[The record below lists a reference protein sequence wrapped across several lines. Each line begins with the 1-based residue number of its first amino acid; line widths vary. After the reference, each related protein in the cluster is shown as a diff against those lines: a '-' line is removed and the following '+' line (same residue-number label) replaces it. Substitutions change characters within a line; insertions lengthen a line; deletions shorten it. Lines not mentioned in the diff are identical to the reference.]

1 MKFRY
6 KVLIFFGV
14 FIASAVFFGSD
25 ITETMFSSAAD
36 TTAMASATLPTITV
50 EVEGKEFNLLHGY
63 AANLDPMVMRET
75 ITPIGPDKSLT
86 LLIHHTEL
94 NVRKMKYE
102 IIREDGGTLEE
113 ESLTVLDVK
122 EGPKKVPITFKE
134 TYKTGKEYIAKFTLI
149 TNEGKRIYYYTRIKV
164 YDDGKLIEKLDY
176 ADYFHDTLIY
186 GQEGEKNQLKKYLE
200 PWKEYD
206 NSSFAHVT
214 IHSSFE
220 MVSWGKLNPEV
231 LWEEAPAITE
241 FYNNIASIKRRFIV
255 RIKTG
260 SGLEIYNVTENIRFQ
275 YTEIRTYL
283 YNYDRVME
291 AYVDVANTSLVKNEF
306 KLGITNDIHAQTVYG
321 PEGRYIAFVHGSELF
336 EYDVKENL
344 FYKAFSFIDGED
356 YERTYFGD
364 HDVRILRMHDN
375 GDTDFIVYG
384 YMNRGEYEGRV
395 GIALYRFIVDDNRI
409 EEQLYV
415 PVNTSYSLLLS
426 DMTDFAYLS
435 EFDVF
440 YFSLHDSVYEYSLV
454 TRQVRQLAADVPDG
468 NMVFVEDELY
478 LVWQTDSDI
487 LKSTQLQLFD
497 LKKNEITHLTAPRD
511 ETIRLLGRINDNF
524 IYGYQKLSDKYINAD
539 GSTLLPSYKLCISDG
554 HGNILKEYQGND
566 YYVKDVEPG
575 DGILVINR
583 LKKHLGMDNSYYSI
597 EPDSIVNLP
606 TAVEKSVNI
615 TRRVTDRILTEYYV
629 SLPSGIDVEEIPKS
643 FTAEPTV
650 IDFDTTT
657 RVADSDDAQN
667 RYYAYSFGRITEA
680 SSSAAKAIKAA
691 DEGVGTVIDR
701 NGHVVWER
709 GIKNTRAEIK
719 DLITVRSSAD
729 LDSRKAAMKMLL
741 QYRSVDADPSD
752 YSRDKESMYS
762 WLQKNLKTTVVDLT
776 GISVDEMLYYVYKG
790 RPVIAIRPDGN
801 AVVVYAYDTTS
812 VTVYDPVRAGS
823 YKYTLREATLSFES
837 AGNMFISYLD

>member
-6 KVLIFFGV
+6 KVIIIFGV
-14 FIASAVFFGSD
+14 FIASVVFFGSD

-36 TTAMASATLPTITV
+36 TTIMASATLPTVTI
-50 EVEGKEFNLLHGY
+50 EVAGQEFNLLHGY
-63 AANLDPMVMRET
+63 AANLDPMVVRET
-75 ITPIGPDKSLT
+75 ITPIGPDRTLT
-86 LLIHHTEL
+86 LLIHHNEL

-102 IIREDGGTLEE
+102 IIREDGGTVEDGA
-113 ESLTVLDVK
+113 LTVLDVG
-122 EGPKKVPITFKE
+122 EGPKKVPITFTE
-134 TYKTGKEYIAKFTLI
+134 TFMTGKEYIAKFTLI
-149 TNEGKRIYYYTRIKV
+149 TNEGKRIYYYTRLKV
-164 YDDGKLIEKLDY
+164 YDDGKLTEKLNY

-186 GQEGEKNQLKKYLE
+186 GQEAEKSQLKKYLE
-200 PWKEYD
+200 PWKDYD
-206 NSSFAHVT
+206 NSTFAHVT

-220 MVSWGKLNPEV
+220 MVSWGNLNPEV
-231 LWEEAPAITE
+231 VWEEVPVITE
-241 FYNNIASIKRRFIV
+241 FYNNFASVKRRFIV
-255 RIKTG
+255 RVKTG
-260 SGLEIYNVTENIRFQ
+260 SGPELYTVTENIRFQ
-275 YTEIRTYL
+275 YTDIRTYL

-291 AYVDVANTSLVKNEF
+291 AHVDVANTSLTKNEF

-336 EYDVKENL
+336 EYDSKENL
-344 FYKAFSFIDGED
+344 FYNAFSFKDGED
-356 YERTYFGD
+356 YERSFFGD
-364 HDVRILRMHDN
+364 HSLRILRMHDN
-375 GDTDFIVYG
+375 GDIDFIVYG

-395 GIALYRFIVDDNRI
+395 GIALYRFVVNDNRI

-426 DMTDFAYLS
+426 DMTDFAFLS

-440 YFSLHDSVYEYSLV
+440 YFSLYDSVYEYSLV
-454 TRQVRQLAADVPDG
+454 TRQVRRLAADVPDG

-487 LKSTQLQLFD
+487 LKSTQLQVFD
-497 LKKNEITHLTAPRD
+497 LKKNEITHLTAPMG

-524 IYGYQKLSDKYINAD
+524 IYGYQRLSDKYINAD

-554 HGNILKEYQGND
+554 ECNVLKEYKGDD
-566 YYVKDVEPG
+566 YFVKDVEAG

-583 LKKHLGMDNSYYSI
+583 LKKHLGMDNAYYAI

-606 TAVEKSVNI
+606 TTVERSVNI

-643 FTAEPTV
+643 FTANPTV

-657 RVADSDDAQN
+657 RVAEPDGSQT
-667 RYYAYSFGRITEA
+667 RYYAYSFGRIIEA
-680 SSSAAKAIKAA
+680 SSSAGKAIEAA

-701 NGHVVWER
+701 FGHVVWER
-709 GIKNTRAEIK
+709 GIKNTRAEIT
-719 DLITVRSSAD
+719 DLAPVKASVD
-729 LDSRKAAMKMLL
+729 MDSRKAAMKMLL
-741 QYRSVDADPSD
+741 RYRSVDADPSD
-752 YSRDKESMYS
+752 YSREKESMYS

>member
-1 MKFRY
+1 MKFRF
-6 KVLIFFGV
+6 KVIIIVGI
-14 FIASAVFFGSD
+14 FIASVVFFGSD

-36 TTAMASATLPTITV
+36 TTLMASAKLPTITI
-50 EVEGKEFNLLHGY
+50 EVAGQEFNLLHGY

-75 ITPIGPDKSLT
+75 ITPIGPDKTLT

-113 ESLTVLDVK
+113 GSLTVLDVS
-122 EGPKKVPITFKE
+122 EGPKKVPITFSE
-134 TYKTGKEYIAKFTLI
+134 TFKTGEEYITKFTLI

-164 YDDGKLIEKLDY
+164 YDDGKLTEKLNY
-176 ADYFHDTLIY
+176 AEYFHDTLIY
-186 GQEGEKNQLKKYLE
+186 GQEGEKSQLKKYLE
-200 PWKEYD
+200 PWKDYD
-206 NSSFAHVT
+206 NSNFAHVT

-220 MVSWGKLNPEV
+220 MVSWGQLDPEV

-241 FYNNIASIKRRFIV
+241 FYNNFASIKHRFIV

-275 YTEIRTYL
+275 YTDIRTYL

-291 AYVDVANTSLVKNEF
+291 AYVDVANTSLMKDEF

-336 EYDVKENL
+336 EYDAKENL
-344 FYKAFSFIDGED
+344 FYKAFSFKDGED
-356 YERTYFGD
+356 YERTYFED
-364 HDVRILRMHDN
+364 HSVRILRMHDN

-395 GIALYRFIVDDNRI
+395 GIALYRFVVSDNRI

-415 PVNTSYSLLLS
+415 PLNTSYSLLLS
-426 DMTDFAYLS
+426 DMTDFAFLS

-487 LKSTQLQLFD
+487 LKSKQLQLFD
-497 LKKNEITHLTAPRD
+497 LKKNEITQLTAPKN

-524 IYGYQKLSDKYINAD
+524 IYGYQRISDRYINAD
-539 GSTLLPSYKLCISDG
+539 GSTILPSYKICISDG
-554 HGNILKEYQGND
+554 HGNVLKEYMGDD
-566 YYVKDVEPG
+566 YYIRDVEPG

-583 LKKHLGMDNSYYSI
+583 LKKHLGINSSYYPI

-606 TAVEKSVNI
+606 TTVERSVNI
-615 TRRVTDRILTEYYV
+615 TRRVTDRTLTEYYV
-629 SLPSGIDVEEIPKS
+629 SLPSGIDIVEIPRS

-657 RVADSDDAQN
+657 RVAESDNMQN
-667 RYYAYSFGRITEA
+667 RYYAYSFGRIIEA
-680 SSSAAKAIKAA
+680 SSSAAKAIAAA

-701 NGHVVWER
+701 NGQVVWER
-709 GIKNTRAEIK
+709 GIKNIRAEIK
-719 DLITVRSSAD
+719 DIRTVRASVD

-741 QYRSVDADPSD
+741 EYRSVDADPSD
-752 YSRDKESMYS
+752 YSREKESMYS
-762 WLQKNLKTTVVDLT
+762 WLQRKLKTTVVDLT
-776 GISVDEMLYYVYKG
+776 GITLDEMLYYVYKG
-790 RPVIAIRPDGN
+790 RPVIAIRPDGD
-801 AVVVYAYDTTS
+801 AVVVYGYDSTS
-812 VTVYDPVRAGS
+812 ISVYDPLRDRT
-823 YKYTLREATLSFES
+823 YKNSLKDAAQSFS
-837 AGNMFISYLD
+837 TAGNIFISYLD

>member
-6 KVLIFFGV
+6 KVLLIVGV
-14 FIASAVFFGSD
+14 FIASVVFFGSD

-36 TTAMASATLPTITV
+36 TTPMTSATLPTITV
-50 EVEGKEFNLLHGY
+50 KVGDQEFNLLHGY

-75 ITPIGPDKSLT
+75 ITPIGPDKTLT
-86 LLIHHTEL
+86 LLIHHNEL

-102 IIREDGGTLEE
+102 IIREDGGTVEE
-113 ESLTVLDVK
+113 GSLTVLDVK
-122 EGPKKVPITFKE
+122 DGPKKVPITFSE
-134 TYKTGKEYIAKFTLI
+134 TYTTGKEYIAKFTLI

-164 YDDGKLIEKLDY
+164 YDDGKLDEKLNF
-176 ADYFHDTLIY
+176 ANYFHETLIY
-186 GQEGEKNQLKKYLE
+186 GQDAEKNQLKKYLE
-200 PWKEYD
+200 PLKDYD
-206 NSSFAHVT
+206 NSTFAHVT

-220 MVSWGKLNPEV
+220 MVSWGKLDPEV
-231 LWEEAPAITE
+231 VWEEVPSINE
-241 FYNNIASIKRRFIV
+241 FYNNIASVKHRFVV

-260 SGLEIYNVTENIRFQ
+260 TGIELYTVTENIRFQ
-275 YTEIRTYL
+275 YTDIRTYL

-291 AYVDVANTSLVKNEF
+291 AYVDVANTSLTKNEF
-306 KLGITNDIHAQTVYG
+306 KLGITNDIHAQAMYG
-321 PEGRYIAFVHGSELF
+321 PEGRYITFVHNSELF
-336 EYDVKENL
+336 EYDTKENL
-344 FYKAFSFIDGED
+344 FYKAFSFKDGED
-356 YERTYFGD
+356 YERTFFGD
-364 HDVRILRMHDN
+364 HSLRILRMHDN

-395 GIALYRFIVDDNRI
+395 GIALYRFVVSDNRI

-440 YFSLHDSVYEYSLV
+440 YFSLYDSVYEYSLV

-478 LVWQTDSDI
+478 LVWQTTSDI

-497 LKKNEITHLTAPRD
+497 LKKNEISHLTAPTG

-524 IYGYQKLSDKYINAD
+524 IYGYQRLSDKYINAD

-554 HGNILKEYQGND
+554 HGTVLKEYSGSD

-583 LKKHLGMDNSYYSI
+583 LKKKMGVDNSYYPIDS
-597 EPDSIVNLP
+597 DSIVNLP
-606 TAVEKSVNI
+606 TAVERSVNI

-629 SLPSGIDVEEIPKS
+629 SLPSGIDLQEIPQS

-657 RVADSDDAQN
+657 RVAEPDASQT
-667 RYYAYSFGRITEA
+667 RYYAYSFGRIVEA
-680 SSSAAKAIKAA
+680 SPSASKAIKAA

-701 NGHVVWER
+701 SGRVVWER
-709 GIKNTRAEIK
+709 GIKNTRSEIK
-719 DLITVRSSAD
+719 DLSTVRASGD
-729 LDSRKAAMKMLL
+729 FDSRKAAMKILL

-752 YSRDKESMYS
+752 YSREKESMYS
-762 WLQKNLKTTVVDLT
+762 WLQRNLKTTVVDLT
-776 GISVDEMLYYVYKG
+776 GINLDEMLYYVYKG
-790 RPVIAIRPDGN
+790 RPVIAIKPDGE
-801 AVVVYAYDTTS
+801 AIIVYAYDTTAIW
-812 VTVYDPVRAGS
+812 VYDPVRAGT
-823 YKYTLREATLSFES
+823 YKMSLRDASSSFES
-837 AGNMFISYLD
+837 AGNMFLSYLD

>member
-6 KVLIFFGV
+6 KVLIIFGV
-14 FIASAVFFGSD
+14 FIASAIFFGSD

-36 TTAMASATLPTITV
+36 TTVMSSATLPTVTIDV
-50 EVEGKEFNLLHGY
+50 GGQEFNLLHGY

-75 ITPIGPDKSLT
+75 ITPIGPDKTLT
-86 LLIHHTEL
+86 LLIHHSEL

-113 ESLTVLDVK
+113 GSLTVLDVA
-122 EGPKKVPITFKE
+122 EGPKKVPITFAE
-134 TYKTGKEYIAKFTLI
+134 TFKTGKEYIAKFTLI
-149 TNEGKRIYYYTRIKV
+149 TNEGKRIYYYTRIKL
-164 YDDGKLIEKLDY
+164 YDDGKLPEKLGF

-186 GQEGEKNQLKKYLE
+186 GQEAEKSQLKKYLE
-200 PWKEYD
+200 PQKDYD

-231 LWEEAPAITE
+231 VWEEAPAITE
-241 FYNNIASIKRRFIV
+241 FYNNFASVKRRFIV

-260 SGLEIYNVTENIRFQ
+260 SGPELYTVTENIRFQ
-275 YTEIRTYL
+275 YTDIRTYL

-291 AYVDVANTSLVKNEF
+291 AHVDVANTSLTKNEF
-306 KLGITNDIHAQTVYG
+306 KLGITNDIHAQAMYG
-321 PEGRYIAFVHGSELF
+321 PEGRYITFVHNSELF
-336 EYDVKENL
+336 EYDTKENN
-344 FYKAFSFIDGED
+344 FYKAFSFKDGED
-356 YERTYFGD
+356 YERTYFND
-364 HDVRILRMHDN
+364 HSVRILRMHDN

-426 DMTDFAYLS
+426 DMTDFAFLS

-487 LKSTQLQLFD
+487 LKSTGLQLFD
-497 LKKNEITHLTAPRD
+497 LKKNEITQLTAPRG

-524 IYGYQKLSDKYINAD
+524 IYGYQKLEDKYINAD
-539 GSTLLPSYKLCISDG
+539 GSIELPSYKLCISDG
-554 HGNILKEYQGND
+554 HGTVLKEYSGSD

-583 LKKHLGMDNSYYSI
+583 LMKHLGTDNSYYPI
-597 EPDSIVNLP
+597 DPDSIVNLP
-606 TAVEKSVNI
+606 TTVVRSVNI

-629 SLPSGIDVEEIPKS
+629 SLPSGINLTEIPKS
-643 FTAEPTV
+643 FTAQPTV
-650 IDFDTTT
+650 IDYDTTT
-657 RVADSDDAQN
+657 RVAEADDA
-667 RYYAYSFGRITEA
+667 RAGYYAYSFGTIIEA

-719 DLITVRSSAD
+719 DLAHVRASEGF
-729 LDSRKAAMKMLL
+729 DSRKAAMKMLL

-752 YSRDKESMYS
+752 YNRDKESMYS
-762 WLQKNLKTTVVDLT
+762 WLQRNLKTTAVDLT
-776 GISVDEMLYYVYKG
+776 GISLDEMLYYVYKG
-790 RPVIAIRPDGN
+790 RPVIAIKSDGN
-801 AVVVYAYDTTS
+801 AVVVYAYDSTS
-812 VTVYDPVRAGS
+812 VWVYDPARAGT
-823 YKYTLREATLSFES
+823 YKYSLKDAAQNFEG
-837 AGNMFISYLD
+837 AGNMYLSYLD